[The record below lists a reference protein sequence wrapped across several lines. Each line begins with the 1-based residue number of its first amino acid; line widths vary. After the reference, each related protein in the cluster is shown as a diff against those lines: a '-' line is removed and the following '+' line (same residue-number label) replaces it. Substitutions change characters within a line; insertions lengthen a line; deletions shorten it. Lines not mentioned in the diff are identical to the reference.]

1 MARDRRYDPARPE
14 ARRSTASGTTKRLS
28 RSTGHVGGEMAAS
41 DAAIATH
48 DLTVSFGD
56 VTAVDGLSLTVPDGS
71 VYGFLG
77 PNGAGKSTTIGALL
91 GYVTPDAGTVDV
103 LGRTDVGRDPSIRR
117 RVGVMPED
125 ADPYPRLTG
134 RDHIRFAARSKHVDS
149 EADALLDRVGLADAA
164 ERRAGGYSTG
174 MTKRLLLATALV
186 GEPDL
191 LVLDE
196 PTSGLDPNGAR
207 MVREVVREQRDRG
220 ATVFFSSH
228 EMGQVEAVCDTVGIV
243 QDGALVAEAGV
254 DALRRESGD
263 GTRLTVTVDATT
275 SGLADALADVE
286 GVSAVAVDED
296 ARRISA
302 TCRDGAAKLATLDA
316 IRDHAEVVDFATEER
331 SLDDVFS
338 ALTTEEDVEGA
349 PADGGK
355 GSP

>member
-1 MARDRRYDPARPE
+1 
-14 ARRSTASGTTKRLS
+14 
-28 RSTGHVGGEMAAS
+28 MAAS

-103 LGRTDVGRDPSIRR
+103 LGRTDVGRDPSVRR

-134 RDHIRFAARSKHVDS
+134 RDHIRFAARSKDVAVD
-149 EADALLDRVGLADAA
+149 ADALLDRVGLADAA

-228 EMGQVEAVCDTVGIV
+228 VMGQVEAVCDTVGIV
-243 QDGALVAEAGV
+243 QDGALVAEDDVAALER
-254 DALRRESGD
+254 DAVG
-263 GTRLTVTVDATT
+263 GTRLRVAMPAVPDGLVARLEALDGVGDATAERDAGEAGDDDVGGAAAAVTV
-275 SGLADALADVE
+275 
-286 GVSAVAVDED
+286 
-296 ARRISA
+296 
-302 TCRDGAAKLATLDA
+302 TCRDGEAKLAALDA
-316 IRDHAEVVDFATEER
+316 ARDAGTVTDFTTTAHA
-331 SLDDVFS
+331 LDDVFAS
-338 ALTTEEDVEGA
+338 LTEGA
-349 PADGGK
+349 EEMDADAAGAPGRAE
-355 GSP
+355 GDR